1 MSDSE
6 KLGIMLADPVPD
18 NADRRTNRR
27 FSLRLAVKCRRIEP
41 RFLLDRIIIGESLNI
56 SSKGLLFAATEAFA
70 PGQVV
75 EAFIDWPMLL
85 DDHIRLT
92 LVVEGVIVRT
102 SQDRVAMRI
111 EKYEFR
117 TRSTAKPRPIPSGK
131 AGMHVPEPMR
141 ASQFPRI

>member
-1 MSDSE
+1 
-6 KLGIMLADPVPD
+6 MLVNPMPD
-18 NADRRTNRR
+18 ITAPDTADRRTNRR

-56 SSKGLLFAATEAFA
+56 SSKGLLFAATEAFL

-92 LVVEGVIVRT
+92 LVVEGVVVRT
-102 SQDRVAMRI
+102 GEDRAAIRI

-117 TRSTAKPRPIPSGK
+117 TRGVAKSRPAAHEAAAMHIPE
-131 AGMHVPEPMR
+131 AMQ
-141 ASQFPRI
+141 ASQLPRN